1 MAEFGRKA
9 LRSWRRLERAHGV
22 VSTEI
27 ESALKASGLP
37 PMLWLHVFEEFERRE
52 WSSLRP
58 FELQAPLGL
67 EQPAVSRLLDKMT
80 AAGMV
85 SRQEFAADRRG
96 WTIDATPL
104 GRETHARMAE
114 AYLAALTA
122 HFLAPLGEKQA
133 RALDEILG
141 DLLDALRA

>member
-1 MAEFGRKA
+1 MAEFGRRA
-9 LRSWRRLERAHGV
+9 LRSWRRLERAQAA
-22 VSTEI
+22 VSAKI
-27 ESALKASGLP
+27 EGALKTAGLP
-37 PMLWLHVFEEFERRE
+37 PLLWLRVFEEFERRE
-52 WSSLRP
+52 WASLRP

-80 AAGMV
+80 SAGMV
-85 SRQEFAADRRG
+85 LRQEFAADRRG

-114 AYLAALTA
+114 TYLAALTA
-122 HFLAPLGEKQA
+122 HFLMPLGDKQA

-141 DLLDALRA
+141 ELLDTLRA